1 VSHTRAIADLIQ
13 DAEQGGATAG
23 GPAAD
28 ELFATLYRE
37 LHAIAESQLRRS
49 DSSLTLGA
57 TTLLHEAY
65 LSLSGASSATAQFPD
80 RPRFL
85 AYASKAMRG
94 LIIDYARSRRALKR
108 GGEFEITRIGERDV
122 PMPTFDTDVQLERL
136 GEALDRL
143 GEIDGQLAQLVDL
156 HFFCGF
162 SLLEIAALRGV
173 SKSTIHRDWREA
185 RVLLKQLARA
195 E

>member
-1 VSHTRAIADLIQ
+1 MDTNSIAELFR
-13 DAEQGGATAG
+13 DAERGDGL
-23 GPAAD
+23 AAN

-37 LHAIAESQLRRS
+37 LHTIAEHQLRKS
-49 DSSLTLGA
+49 DASFTLGA

-65 LSLSGASSATAQFPD
+65 LSLSGGSDARFPD
-80 RPRFL
+80 QSRFL

-94 LIIDYARSRRALKR
+94 LIIDYARSRRAQKR
-108 GGEFEITRIGERDV
+108 GGEFEITRIGDDEV
-122 PMPTFDTDVQLERL
+122 PAPAADADAHLESL

-143 GEIDGQLAQLVDL
+143 GEVDPELAQLVDL

-162 SLLEIAALRGV
+162 SLVEIAGLRGV
-173 SKSTIHRDWREA
+173 SRRTIHRDWREA
-185 RVLLKQLARA
+185 RMLLKQLAQA

>member
-1 VSHTRAIADLIQ
+1 MSHTKAIAELIR
-13 DAEQGGATAG
+13 DAEQGDGL
-23 GPAAD
+23 AAN

-65 LSLSGASSATAQFPD
+65 LSLANASGSQQFPD
-80 RPRFL
+80 RSRFL

-94 LIIDYARSRRALKR
+94 LVIDYARARRALKR

-122 PMPTFDTDVQLERL
+122 PTPTFDTDVQLERL

-143 GEIDGQLAQLVDL
+143 GEVDGQLAQLVDL

-162 SLLEIAALRGV
+162 SLLEVAALRGV

-185 RVLLKQLARA
+185 RMLLKQLAQA
-195 E
+195 Q

>member
-1 VSHTRAIADLIQ
+1 MKQIAELIH
-13 DAEQGGATAG
+13 DAEQGDGL
-23 GPAAD
+23 AAN

-37 LHAIAESQLRRS
+37 LHAIAESQLRKN

-65 LSLSGASSATAQFPD
+65 LSLASSSASQFPD
-80 RPRFL
+80 RSRFL

-94 LIIDYARSRRALKR
+94 LIIDYARARRALKR
-108 GGEFEITRIGERDV
+108 GGEFEITRIGDREVPTPTGDV
-122 PMPTFDTDVQLERL
+122 DLQLESL

-143 GEIDGQLAQLVDL
+143 GEVDSELARLVDL
-156 HFFCGF
+156 HFFCGL

-185 RVLLKQLARA
+185 RMLLKQLAQP

>member
-1 VSHTRAIADLIQ
+1 METKAIADLIR
-13 DAEQGGATAG
+13 DADEGNRL
-23 GPAAD
+23 AAN

-49 DSSLTLGA
+49 DASFTLGA

-65 LSLSGASSATAQFPD
+65 LSLANTSDRQFPD
-80 RPRFL
+80 RSRFL

-94 LIIDYARSRRALKR
+94 LVIDYARARRAVKR
-108 GGEFEITRIGERDV
+108 GGEFEITRIGDKDV
-122 PMPTFDTDVQLERL
+122 PTPTSDGDIQLESL
-136 GEALDRL
+136 GHALDRL
-143 GEIDGQLAQLVDL
+143 SEVDPALSQLVDL
-156 HFFCGF
+156 HFFCGL
-162 SLLEIAALRGV
+162 SLLEIAAMRGI

-185 RVLLKQLARA
+185 RVLLKQLAQA

>member
-1 VSHTRAIADLIQ
+1 MSMNAIADLIR
-13 DAEQGGATAG
+13 DAERGDGL
-23 GPAAD
+23 AAN
-28 ELFATLYRE
+28 ELFGTLYRE
-37 LHAIAESQLRRS
+37 LHAIAESQLRKN
-49 DSSLTLGA
+49 DSNLTLGA

-65 LSLSGASSATAQFPD
+65 LSMSTSSGAQFPD
-80 RPRFL
+80 RSRFL

-108 GGEFEITRIGERDV
+108 GGEFEITRIGDKDV
-122 PMPTFDTDVQLERL
+122 SSATTDADMQLESLGHALERL
-136 GEALDRL
+136 GDVDPE
-143 GEIDGQLAQLVDL
+143 LAQLVDL

-162 SLLEIAALRGV
+162 SLIEIAALRGV

-185 RVLLKQLARA
+185 RMLLKQLAQA

>member
-1 VSHTRAIADLIQ
+1 MSETKAIAELIRG
-13 DAEQGGATAG
+13 AEQGNTL
-23 GPAAD
+23 AAN

-37 LHAIAESQLRRS
+37 LHAIAESQLRKS
-49 DSSLTLGA
+49 DSNLTLGA

-65 LSLSGASSATAQFPD
+65 LSLATDSGPQFPD
-80 RPRFL
+80 RSRFL

-108 GGEFEITRIGERDV
+108 GGEFEITRIGDKDV
-122 PMPTFDTDVQLERL
+122 SSPTTDTDLQLESL

-143 GEIDGQLAQLVDL
+143 GDVDAELAQLVDL

-162 SLLEIAALRGV
+162 SLVEVAALRGV

-185 RVLLKQLARA
+185 RMLLKQLAQA